1 MLDNVTASHTSK
13 YERVKMKELA
23 VTQDVEKYLLGCVAD
38 AAAQQ
43 NGSSSTSIQPCIKLS
58 LALGAIEQSMTRK
71 KDPVCLE
78 LAHLQVRRCIS
89 LVVHPH

>member
-1 MLDNVTASHTSK
+1 MLDNVTASCASK
-13 YERVKMKELA
+13 YEKVKMKELA
-23 VTQDVEKYLLGCVAD
+23 VTEDVEKYLLGCVAD

-43 NGSSSTSIQPCIKLS
+43 NGSSIQPCITLS
-58 LALGAIEQSMTRK
+58 LALGAIEESLTRK
-71 KDPVCLE
+71 KDPVCLD